1 MNDVNNPKL
10 KETQMKK
17 LTVFFTAAIL
27 SMVVAMPLSATAAEK
42 KAKSEVIMKMG
53 NKLHL
58 FHSGKV
64 EAQKE
69 IAIGDLITVYRESG
83 KTRQQKEIGQ
93 VKVLSFI
100 GEHYFEAE
108 IVKGEIKIGDIAK
121 KDATS
126 LLVQPAK

>member
-1 MNDVNNPKL
+1 
-10 KETQMKK
+10 MKK
-17 LTVFFTAAIL
+17 FTVLFTAAIL
-27 SMVVAMPLSATAAEK
+27 SMVVVMPLSSYAGEK
-42 KAKSEVIMKMG
+42 KVKSEVVMKMG

-58 FHSGKV
+58 FHSGNV

-83 KTRQQKEIGQ
+83 KTRQQKEVGQ

-100 GEHYFEAE
+100 GEHNFEAE
-108 IVKGEIKIGDIAK
+108 IIKGEIKVGDIAK

>member
-1 MNDVNNPKL
+1 
-10 KETQMKK
+10 MKK
-17 LTVFFTAAIL
+17 FTVLFTAAIL
-27 SMVVAMPLSATAAEK
+27 SIVVAMPLAAYAGEK
-42 KAKSEVIMKMG
+42 KAKSEVVMKMG

-58 FHSGKV
+58 FHSGNV

-69 IAIGDLITVYRESG
+69 IAIGDILLVYREYYKSRLP
-83 KTRQQKEIGQ
+83 KEVPTRAEKEVGE

-108 IVKGEIKIGDIAK
+108 IIKGEIKVGDIAK

>member
-1 MNDVNNPKL
+1 
-10 KETQMKK
+10 MKK
-17 LTVFFTAAIL
+17 LTVLFSAAMI
-27 SMVVAMPLSATAAEK
+27 MMFVAMPLAAQASPK
-42 KAKSEVIMKMG
+42 KAKSEVVMKVG

-58 FHSGKV
+58 FHSGNV

-69 IAIGDLITVYRESG
+69 IAIGDIITVFRAFG
-83 KTRQQKEIGQ
+83 KSAQQKEVGQ

-108 IVKGEIKIGDIAK
+108 IVKGEIKVGDIAK

-126 LLVQPAK
+126 MLVQPVK

>member
-1 MNDVNNPKL
+1 
-10 KETQMKK
+10 MKK
-17 LTVFFTAAIL
+17 FSMLFTAAIL
-27 SMVVAMPLSATAAEK
+27 SMIVAMPLAAHAGEK
-42 KAKSEVIMKMG
+42 KAKSEVVMKMG

-64 EAQKE
+64 DAQKE
-69 IAIGDLITVYRESG
+69 IAIGDVITVYREVG
-83 KTRQQKEIGQ
+83 KTPTAKEVGQ

>member
-1 MNDVNNPKL
+1 
-10 KETQMKK
+10 MKK
-17 LTVFFTAAIL
+17 LTVFIAAAIL
-27 SMVVAMPLSATAAEK
+27 SMTVALPISSYAGEK
-42 KAKSEVIMKMG
+42 KAKSEVVMKMG

-58 FHSGKV
+58 FHSGNV

-69 IAIGDLITVYRESG
+69 IAIGDLIPVYREFG
-83 KTRQQKEIGQ
+83 KTRQVKEVGA

-108 IVKGEIKIGDIAK
+108 IITGEIKVGDIAK

-126 LLVQPAK
+126 LLVQPAQ

>member
-1 MNDVNNPKL
+1 
-10 KETQMKK
+10 MKK
-17 LTVFFTAAIL
+17 LTVIVTAALL
-27 SMVVAMPLSATAAEK
+27 SMAVAAPLTVHAADK
-42 KAKSEVIMKMG
+42 KAKSEVVMKMG

-64 EAQKE
+64 DAQKE
-69 IAIGDLITVYRESG
+69 IAIGDTITVYREVG
-83 KTRQQKEIGQ
+83 KTPTAKEVGQ

-108 IVKGEIKIGDIAK
+108 IVKGEIKVGDIAK

>member
-1 MNDVNNPKL
+1 
-10 KETQMKK
+10 MKNLTMMITLLALLTMVAAP
-17 LTVFFTAAIL
+17 LTVQAG
-27 SMVVAMPLSATAAEK
+27 EK
-42 KAKSEVIMKMG
+42 KAKSEVVMKMG

-64 EAQKE
+64 DAQKE
-69 IAIGDLITVYRESG
+69 IAIGDVITVYREYG
-83 KTRQQKEIGQ
+83 KTHQQKEVGQ
-93 VKVLSFI
+93 VKVLSFT

-108 IVKGEIKIGDIAK
+108 IIKGEIKVGDIAK

>member
-1 MNDVNNPKL
+1 
-10 KETQMKK
+10 MKTF
-17 LTVFFTAAIL
+17 TVLFTAAIL
-27 SMVVAMPLSATAAEK
+27 SMVVAMPLSVHASEK
-42 KAKSEVIMKMG
+42 KAKSEVVMKMG

-58 FHSGKV
+58 FHSGNV

-83 KTRQQKEIGQ
+83 KTRQQKEVGL

-100 GEHYFEAE
+100 GDHYFEAE
-108 IVKGEIKIGDIAK
+108 IIKGEIKVGDIAK

-126 LLVQPAK
+126 LLVQPTK